1 MMKKYVKPDLYF
13 ESFQLD
19 QHIAACGFDMVDFK
33 DPDQCVS
40 HGDTHGVYP
49 DYTGVAVLFSD
60 KNTSCQTPPE
70 QYCYITGVTTED
82 VFKVLV
88 S

>member
-19 QHIAACGFDMVDFK
+19 QHIAACGFDMVDLK
-33 DPDQCVS
+33 DPKECIS
-40 HGDTHGVYP
+40 HGDTDGVYP
-49 DYTGVAVLFSD
+49 DYGDIKLFA
-60 KNTSCQTPPE
+60 NTNCDIEPE
-70 QYCYITGVTTED
+70 NYCYITGVSNEEIS
-82 VFKVLV
+82 KVLV